1 MVKEKALLLA
11 PDLNLKKIEGL
22 ASLSLLVMY
31 DSQESKIETE
41 PKILSHLEENIAVAE
56 LHDPLHAF
64 IILVIANISGA
75 EEISEWLR
83 IQPGVKA
90 VRLDIEQDR
99 VEVYQW
105 VEKQLEDSLTGM
117 SYVVKANTEKK

>member
-22 ASLSLLVMY
+22 ASLSSLIIY
-31 DSQESKIETE
+31 DSYESKIEAE

-64 IILVIANISGA
+64 MILVTANISGA
-75 EEISEWLR
+75 EEIAEWLR
-83 IQPGVKA
+83 SQPGVKA

-99 VEVYQW
+99 IEVYQW
-105 VEKQLEDSLTGM
+105 FEKQLEDSLTGM